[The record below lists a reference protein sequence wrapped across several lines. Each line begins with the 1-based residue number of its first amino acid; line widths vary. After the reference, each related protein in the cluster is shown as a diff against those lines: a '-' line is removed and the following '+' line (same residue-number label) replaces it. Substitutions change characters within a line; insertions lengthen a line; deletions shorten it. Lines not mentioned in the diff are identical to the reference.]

1 MRYDFDQIIDR
12 RQTNSIKWRR
22 YDENT
27 LPLWVAD
34 MDFTVP
40 TPITEALQN
49 HVSHG
54 IFGYG
59 TESLDLKEL
68 ICERLWQF
76 YQWRVTP
83 EQIFLMPGVV
93 CGLNAVCRA
102 IGQKGDNILVQTPIY
117 PPFLSAPS
125 NQFRELNPVTLMPT
139 LKQENILDYQID
151 FDLFES
157 AIDIQTNLFL
167 LCNPHN
173 PVGRKFNREELL
185 KLADIC
191 LKNDIVICS
200 DEIHCDLVL
209 DDKPHLPIATLSP
222 EIAQRC
228 ISLFAPS
235 KTFNIPALYCS
246 FAVIQ
251 NPDLMKQVKMAGA
264 GLVPEVNV
272 LGITATLAAYREC
285 EDWRQALLAYLKENR
300 EFVTQFLKKNLP
312 QFPFTIPEATYLT
325 WIDCRPLLEEKSP
338 YHFFLENAKVALND
352 GNTFGL
358 GGNGFVRL
366 NFGCPRSIL
375 TEALERMA
383 KAVEKYHG

>member
-1 MRYDFDQIIDR
+1 MRYDFDSIIDR

-40 TPITEALQN
+40 TPITEALQK

-59 TESLDLKEL
+59 TESLELKEL

-125 NQFRELNPVTLMPT
+125 NQFRELNPVTLIPT

-157 AIDIQTNLFL
+157 AINVQTNLFL

-173 PVGRKFNREELL
+173 PVGREFNREELL
-185 KLADIC
+185 KLAEIC

-251 NPDLMKQVKMAGA
+251 NPDLMKQFKMAGA

-272 LGITATLAAYREC
+272 LGITAAIAAYREC
-285 EDWRQALLAYLKENR
+285 EEWRQALLAYLKENR
-300 EFVTQFLKKNLP
+300 DFVTQFLKKNLP
-312 QFPFTIPEATYLT
+312 QFPFTVPEATYLT

-338 YHFFLENAKVALND
+338 YQFFLENAKVALND

-366 NFGCPRSIL
+366 NFGCPRAVL